1 MRSICADVSSVIE
14 KEVGE
19 DFACMRS
26 SQRST
31 DTEKDYPIFIFTNY
45 YVYRWRGQNYHS
57 LGAAVGHYSL
67 DQDYLDF
74 IVTSAT
80 PPLKHLDIIF
90 YRQTEQT
97 YTFTGSLPQAP
108 PLAPIPP
115 SQGMARDVCSGM

>member
-1 MRSICADVSSVIE
+1 MLSRLLRGVRLSSSRDWAMRSICVDVSSVVE

-57 LGAAVGHYSL
+57 LGAAVGH
-67 DQDYLDF
+67 
-74 IVTSAT
+74 
-80 PPLKHLDIIF
+80 
-90 YRQTEQT
+90 
-97 YTFTGSLPQAP
+97 
-108 PLAPIPP
+108 
-115 SQGMARDVCSGM
+115 

>member
-1 MRSICADVSSVIE
+1 MRSICVDVSSVIE

-19 DFACMRS
+19 AFACMGS

-31 DTEKDYPIFIFTNY
+31 DTDPIFIFTNY

-67 DQDYLDF
+67 DPDYLDF

-80 PPLKHLDIIF
+80 PPLKHLDIIYINDAIIF
-90 YRQTEQT
+90 
-97 YTFTGSLPQAP
+97 LPA
-108 PLAPIPP
+108 
-115 SQGMARDVCSGM
+115 D

>member
-1 MRSICADVSSVIE
+1 MRSICVNVSSVIE

-67 DQDYLDF
+67 DQDF

-80 PPLKHLDIIF
+80 PPLKHLDII
-90 YRQTEQT
+90 YINDAIIL
-97 YTFTGSLPQAP
+97 LPA
-108 PLAPIPP
+108 
-115 SQGMARDVCSGM
+115 D